1 MGIVMGFILCYNTYM
16 KKIDLDNVLYHGL
29 LHYLSRHP
37 RVDKSITK
45 LNSILKCGAILSRT
59 QQSLIL
65 PTLDLP
71 ENKYSKVVWNGLD
84 YISICKKQGYRPEY
98 PSEAFS
104 QFVESGISIVL
115 DKSVLDKGYI
125 MPDQKQEG
133 EYQIKDQI
141 EADYFIGITINF
153 LSDKQQAEHTK
164 RFFIERGLSLNE
176 CSEVLNRRYGDI
188 QKVRECLDNNGF
200 DYLQIYS
207 INDGN
212 IITNPQNVIA
222 MASGQYSAQ
231 ENCEERQL

>member
-1 MGIVMGFILCYNTYM
+1 M

-29 LHYLSRHP
+29 LHYLFRHP

-45 LNSILKCGAILSRT
+45 LDSILKCGAILSRT

-65 PTLDLP
+65 PTLNLP

-84 YISICKKQGYRPEY
+84 HLSICKKQGHRPEC

-104 QFVESGISIVL
+104 DFVESGISIVL

-153 LSDKQQAEHTK
+153 LSDKQMAEHTK

-176 CSEVLNRRYGDI
+176 CNEVLNRRYVDI
-188 QKVRECLDNNGF
+188 QKLRECLDKNGF

-222 MASGQYSAQ
+222 MASGQHSSSQPAS
-231 ENCEERQL
+231 EESTLER

>member
-1 MGIVMGFILCYNTYM
+1 MSIVIGFILCYNTRM
-16 KKIDLDNVLYHGL
+16 NKIDLDNVLYHGL

-65 PTLDLP
+65 PSLDLP
-71 ENKYSKVVWNGLD
+71 ENKYSKVVWNGVD

-125 MPDQKQEG
+125 TPNQKQEG

-141 EADYFIGITINF
+141 EADYFVGVTINF
-153 LSDKQQAEHTK
+153 LSDKQMAEHTK

-176 CSEVLNRRYGDI
+176 CNEVLNRRYGDI
-188 QKVRECLDNNGF
+188 QKLRECLDNNGF

-212 IITNPQNVIA
+212 IITNPQNVVA
-222 MASGQYSAQ
+222 MASSQSTLQ
-231 ENCEERQL
+231 EDCEERKL

>member
-1 MGIVMGFILCYNTYM
+1 MGFILCYNTRM
-16 KKIDLDNVLYHGL
+16 NKIDLDNVLYHGL

-59 QQSLIL
+59 QQSSIL
-65 PTLDLP
+65 PMLDLP
-71 ENKYSKVVWNGLD
+71 ENKYSKVVWNGVD

-125 MPDQKQEG
+125 TPNQKQEG
-133 EYQIKDQI
+133 EYQIKDRI
-141 EADYFIGITINF
+141 EADYFIGVTINF
-153 LSDKQQAEHTK
+153 LSDKQMAEHTK

-176 CSEVLNRRYGDI
+176 CNEVLNRRYVDI
-188 QKVRECLDNNGF
+188 QKLRECLDKNGF

-212 IITNPQNVIA
+212 IITCPQNVIA
-222 MASGQYSAQ
+222 MASGQYSSQ
-231 ENCEERQL
+231 EDCEERQL